1 MQLHLLTLITY
12 CNLILT
18 FSHPYDQCLPTLPY
32 YKMFTCFS
40 AKKTCQFSHT
50 VLWCSSAFPPLS
62 ETLCFSSCH
71 FKARPVLNTRSALI
85 GQLYHA
91 WARNTSNNKAAVLNQ
106 FLRAN
111 LGINYANVWW
121 PHRIKGYIFGYICVP
136 VFMIITICEC
146 TICEDIKVR
155 PKQSTFDNLY
165 WQINVSETLC

>member
-1 MQLHLLTLITY
+1 MINAY
-12 CNLILT
+12 
-18 FSHPYDQCLPTLPY
+18 LPY
-32 YKMFTCFS
+32 PTIKCLH
-40 AKKTCQFSHT
+40 ALVLKKHVSFLIQSCDAALHFPLCLKRS
-50 VLWCSSAFPPLS
+50 VLAPVTLRPALSWIPDLLWLVSSTMLEPA
-62 ETLCFSSCH
+62 TLATI
-71 FKARPVLNTRSALI
+71 K
-85 GQLYHA
+85 QL
-91 WARNTSNNKAAVLNQ
+91 LNQ